1 MVALNLPL
9 VGTIA
14 TWEKKAWELLA
25 GAVGEVWCAVL
36 KEKIDIELL
45 YPLIE
50 ISMALI
56 YFLMGVITGVV
67 LVAII
72 LWIVMKK
79 IESKFDSKGGAK

>member
-1 MVALNLPL
+1 MVLNFLL
-9 VGTIA
+9 MGAIA
-14 TWEKKAWELLA
+14 TWELLV
-25 GAVGEVWCAVL
+25 GAVGEVWCAVF